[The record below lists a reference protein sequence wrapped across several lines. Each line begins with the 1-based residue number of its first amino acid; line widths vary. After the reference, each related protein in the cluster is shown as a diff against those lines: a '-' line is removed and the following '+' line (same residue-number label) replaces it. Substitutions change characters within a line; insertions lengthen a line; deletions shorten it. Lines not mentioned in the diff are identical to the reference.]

1 MNRMYPIA
9 VLVIIGMSVCLATA
23 QSESKGESERQKK
36 VEDSFKVSWTR
47 ISYNK
52 TVLVRSTFVP
62 EDQRQEVSES
72 LSLQFEVDMLD
83 PNLVMGTSMFAV
95 IEEMTDDK
103 GGDIAVYSGSPSPL
117 RVRYESPR
125 YGWKYVGS
133 IRTPKWKNV
142 VRSALKLPPKA
153 ELQLQWAEEIQ
164 ACGMAIGLDV
174 DSTNRAAGEISS
186 AKGHFYALVAES
198 FEYVDVPFK
207 KSNKWIR
214 LTPDVEVQVVE
225 AWCKG
230 SSYRIRTRGRPQGGG
245 SMPPLTP
252 ESHLP
257 ARFLVRRQ
265 LIGADGKP
273 VCRRGY
279 AVRLPYR
286 VGGGR
291 SDSGS
296 NMGQITRIRYVIAVN
311 PAHYEI
317 PFVLEHI
324 PLPEP

>member
-9 VLVIIGMSVCLATA
+9 VLVTIGMSICLATA

-36 VEDSFKVSWTR
+36 VEDNFKVSWTR
-47 ISYNK
+47 ISYDK
-52 TVLVRSTFVP
+52 TASVRSTFVP

-72 LSLQFEVDMLD
+72 LSLQCEVDMLD
-83 PNLVMGTSMFAV
+83 PNLVLGTSMFAV

-103 GGDIAVYSGSPSPL
+103 GEDIAVYSRLPSPL
-117 RVRYESPR
+117 RVCYQAPR

-133 IRTPKWKNV
+133 TRTPKWKNV
-142 VRSALKLPPKA
+142 VRSVLRLPPKA
-153 ELQLQWAEEIQ
+153 DLYPQWAEEIQ
-164 ACGMAIGLDV
+164 ASPMVIGLDV
-174 DSTNRAAGEISS
+174 DSTSRAAREISR
-186 AKGHFYALVAES
+186 AKGRFYALAAES

-207 KSNKWIR
+207 KSDKWVR
-214 LTPDVEVQVVE
+214 LTPEVEVQVVE
-225 AWCKG
+225 AWCKD
-230 SSYRIRTRGRPQGGG
+230 SSYRIRTKGRPRGGG
-245 SMPPLTP
+245 SMPPVTP

-265 LIGADGKP
+265 LIGPDGKP
-273 VCRRGY
+273 VGRHGVVGY
-279 AVRLPYR
+279 LPYR

-291 SDSGS
+291 SDKGN
-296 NMGQITRIRYVIAVN
+296 NMGQIKKIRYVIAVN
-311 PAHYEI
+311 PTHYEI